1 MYCLQAVI
9 ATESVLRELAGSM
22 TEACI
27 VPLGQHLWLL
37 PMTDALSD
45 AVAVAGTPK
54 LDGFRKAPAGF
65 DRLLTSCSQT
75 GPVAYIEAEYFGGAG
90 TQSTQ
95 VWDGGTI
102 VLGPLS
108 LAEGEP
114 SPTTGTPISQ
124 ALRRLG
130 AAKGNHVDE
139 FDAVG
144 LGRHRDTDDWLS
156 PTNGSSPD
164 EHTT

>member
-9 ATESVLRELAGSM
+9 ATESVLRELAGS
-22 TEACI
+22 TIGACI

-37 PMTDALSD
+37 PMTDALFD
-45 AVAVAGTPK
+45 AVSAAGTPE
-54 LDGFRKAPAGF
+54 LDGFSKGSACL
-65 DRLLTSCSQT
+65 DRLLTACSAT
-75 GPVAYIEAEYFGGAG
+75 GPLAYIEAEYFGGAG
-90 TQSTQ
+90 TQTAQ
-95 VWDGGTI
+95 VWDGGKI
-102 VLGPLS
+102 LLGPLS

-130 AAKGNHVDE
+130 AAKGSYVDE
-139 FDAVG
+139 FEAVG

-156 PTNGSSPD
+156 PTNGSRA
-164 EHTT
+164 